1 MIKDA
6 LARLVVALAVAAL
19 WCAPAAA
26 QHDEHGGAPP
36 PHGGAPPPHVAAP
49 PPHVAAPPPAHF
61 PSGPP
66 RGPMPA
72 PHPVAP
78 PPAHPGGAVVVPPP
92 PPGGHAPPPGHPGG
106 GPVVVAPPPP
116 AHQPPGRQPP
126 PREQWP
132 HVDKDAHWVGHEPE
146 HEDGRYH
153 MGRPWPHGHFRGQ
166 IGRGHVYRLHGWDA
180 PRHRFWFNN
189 AYFLVAPY

>member
-6 LARLVVALAVAAL
+6 LARIVVALAVAAL

-26 QHDEHGGAPP
+26 QHDEPGGAPP
-36 PHGGAPPPHVAAP
+36 PHEGAPPPHVAAP
-49 PPHVAAPPPAHF
+49 PP
-61 PSGPP
+61 G
-66 RGPMPA
+66 
-72 PHPVAP
+72 PVA
-78 PPAHPGGAVVVPPP
+78 
-92 PPGGHAPPPGHPGG
+92 
-106 GPVVVAPPPP
+106 APPPP

-153 MGRPWPHGHFRGQ
+153 MGRPW
-166 IGRGHVYRLHGWDA
+166 
-180 PRHRFWFNN
+180 
-189 AYFLVAPY
+189 